1 MKADFEFSLEDFRK
15 IPRRLAE
22 RAERGIK
29 RLAQRILNESHKR
42 VPKVTENLYN
52 SGTVNVQGGGLD
64 TEATVRYTA
73 RYAAFVERGTG
84 LFGPYKKR
92 IYPTEKQAL
101 FWPGAA
107 HPVKSIAGQKPQPY
121 LKPAFDESVPLL
133 ADYVFGER

>member
-84 LFGPYKKR
+84 LFGPHKKR
-92 IYPTEKQAL
+92 IYPKNKQGL
-101 FWPGAA
+101 FNYKAKGYD
-107 HPVKSIAGQKPQPY
+107 GQKPQPY